1 MLIYLEHCTF
11 LFSIIVHKDKADKLR
26 NRFRS
31 FYTLIVSVIG
41 RKVVTLPKKKLSL
54 KNMNRKMI
62 KTIVLAALMAV
73 PFFAKAQNFVG
84 ITAEQNAQNTPSGW
98 TAVNLPQLPAITSAN
113 TFNIKDYGASTSA
126 ADNTKA
132 IQKALDAVPSTGGMV
147 VIPAGTWMF
156 GSTDQMTSQT
166 EVLSIK
172 AKTILHLCAGATLKL
187 VEYGKAPNTKIVFI
201 GGKNKGKNVTDVVIE
216 GEGETSIID
225 GQGARWWLAREN
237 GETFNPGAMIR
248 FEQGKRFLLRNFK
261 IQNTPGVNITISNS
275 GKASHATI
283 HDVTISEPSS
293 EAGNGKASHNT
304 DGISIWGPY
313 VNIYNCN
320 ISNGDDNVV
329 CDNDAQ
335 YIHVWNCYFG
345 TGHGASIGSYTEN
358 IKHVW
363 FDNITMN
370 GTTAGIRMKTG
381 QDVDNTTNK
390 VTLRGGGEEDWK
402 FTNFTM
408 TNVKNPLSIDCFYDK
423 NYNSDPAVDKANARA
438 LDSTTPTYNGI
449 YLQNVKTTDVCD
461 GNAIFLIGRPE
472 SHIKNVTL
480 DNVQISAKK
489 GIDIRFVDNLV
500 FKNNSKITV
509 SSGSIWLKKF
519 DSTWDDQCGATSTG
533 STITDTKGPFTLN
546 SKTLTDKTAGSFNNG
561 FAISNEKGKSYDVG
575 SGTTYIK
582 YSANQYTI
590 IIPDGVKI
598 TKMDIEG
605 RNNYDTDDAYIGE
618 INGTSYDADTYIFP
632 KDKSVQKYTVEFNSP
647 VEHTL
652 TFTPKVKQCI
662 LQFTLY
668 TETSTGIKN
677 ITAITQPAN
686 NNVYDLSGRVVKS
699 NAKADDLKSLNKGIY
714 VFNNKKYVTK

>member
-1 MLIYLEHCTF
+1 MNKTF
-11 LFSIIVHKDKADKLR
+11 F
-26 NRFRS
+26 
-31 FYTLIVSVIG
+31 
-41 RKVVTLPKKKLSL
+41 
-54 KNMNRKMI
+54 KNM
-62 KTIVLAALMAV
+62 VLAALMTLPV
-73 PFFAKAQNFVG
+73 LAKAQTFAG
-84 ITAEQNAQNTPSGW
+84 ITVEQNAQNTPEGW
-98 TAVNLPQLPAITSAN
+98 TAVALPQLPAITSEN

-132 IQKALDAVPSTGGMV
+132 IQNALDAVPTTGGMV

-156 GSTDQMTSQT
+156 GSTDQMTSKT

-172 AKTILHLCAGATLKL
+172 SKTVLHLCAGATLKL
-187 VEYGKAPNTKIVFI
+187 VEYGKAPNNKTVFI
-201 GGKNKGKNVTDVVIE
+201 GCKNKGKNVTDVVIE

-225 GQGARWWLAREN
+225 GQGARWWLAKEQS
-237 GETFNPGAMIR
+237 ETFNPGAMIR

-283 HDVTISEPSS
+283 HDVTISEPAS
-293 EAGNGKASHNT
+293 EAGKGKASHNT
-304 DGISIWGPY
+304 DGVSIWGPY

-335 YIHVWNCYFG
+335 YIHVWNCNFG
-345 TGHGASIGSYTEN
+345 TGHGASIGSYTKN

-381 QDVDNTTNK
+381 INSDG
-390 VTLRGGGEEDWK
+390 TLRGGGEEDWK

-408 TNVKNPLSIDCFYDK
+408 TKVKNPLSIDCFYDK
-423 NYNSDPAVDKANARA
+423 NYNSDPAVDKANART

-461 GNAIFLIGRPE
+461 GNAIFFVGRPE

-500 FKNNSKITV
+500 FKNGSKITV
-509 SSGSIWLKKF
+509 SSGAMWLKKF
-519 DSTWDDQCGATSTG
+519 DSTYEDQCNATSTG
-533 STITDTKGPFTLN
+533 TIETDPNGVYTLN
-546 SKTLTDKTAGSFNNG
+546 NKTLTDKVAGTFNNG
-561 FAISNEKGKSYDVG
+561 FSISNEKGKTYDVG
-575 SGTTYIK
+575 SGTNYIK
-582 YSANQYTI
+582 FSANQYTI
-590 IIPDGVKI
+590 IIPDGIKI
-598 TKMDIEG
+598 AKMDIEG
-605 RNNYDTDDAYIGE
+605 KNNYTEADAYIGE
-618 INGTSYDADTYIFP
+618 INGKSYDATTYIFP
-632 KDKSVQKYTVEFNSP
+632 KDKSVKKYTVEFDSP

-662 LQFTLY
+662 LAFTLY
-668 TETSTGIKN
+668 TEATNSIAGIILDNKN
-677 ITAITQPAN
+677 KAD
-686 NNVYDLSGRVVKS
+686 NNVYDLSGRLVIK
-699 NAKADDLKSLNKGIY
+699 NASTSDLQTLNKGIY
-714 VFNNKKYVTK
+714 IHNNRKYIAK

>member
-1 MLIYLEHCTF
+1 
-11 LFSIIVHKDKADKLR
+11 
-26 NRFRS
+26 
-31 FYTLIVSVIG
+31 
-41 RKVVTLPKKKLSL
+41 
-54 KNMNRKMI
+54 MI

-73 PFFAKAQNFVG
+73 PFFAKAQTFAG
-84 ITAEQNAQNTPSGW
+84 ITAEQNAQNTPAGW

-156 GSTDQMTSQT
+156 GSTDQMTSKT

-187 VEYGKAPNTKIVFI
+187 VEYGKAPNKKIVFI

-216 GEGETSIID
+216 GEGETSVID

-293 EAGNGKASHNT
+293 EAGKGKASHNT

-335 YIHVWNCYFG
+335 YIHVWNCKFG
-345 TGHGASIGSYTEN
+345 TGHGASIGSYTNN

-363 FDNITMN
+363 FDNINMN

-381 QDVDNTTNK
+381 INSDG
-390 VTLRGGGEEDWK
+390 TLRGGGEEDWK

-408 TNVKNPLSIDCFYDK
+408 TNVKNPFSIDCFYDK

-438 LDSTTPTYNGI
+438 LDSTTPTYTDI
-449 YLQNVKTTDVCD
+449 LLQNVKTTDVCD
-461 GNAIFLIGRPE
+461 GNAIFLVGRPE

-509 SSGSIWLKKF
+509 SNGSIWLKKF

-546 SKTLTDKTAGSFNNG
+546 SKTLTDKKAGSFSNG

-605 RNNYDTDDAYIGE
+605 RNNYSDADAYIGE
-618 INGTSYDADTYIFP
+618 INGTSYDATAYAFP
-632 KDKSVQKYTVEFNSP
+632 KDKSVKNYTVEFNSP

-668 TETSTGIKN
+668 TDTSTGIKN
-677 ITAITQPAN
+677 ITTIAQSTN

-699 NAKADDLKSLNKGIY
+699 NAKAEDLKSLNKGIY

>member
-1 MLIYLEHCTF
+1 MKK
-11 LFSIIVHKDKADKLR
+11 SII
-26 NRFRS
+26 
-31 FYTLIVSVIG
+31 
-41 RKVVTLPKKKLSL
+41 
-54 KNMNRKMI
+54 
-62 KTIVLAALMAV
+62 KTVVLAALMAL
-73 PFFAKAQNFVG
+73 PMFTKAQTFAG
-84 ITAEQNAQNTPSGW
+84 ITAEQSAQNTPEGW
-98 TAVNLPQLPAITSAN
+98 TAVELPQLPAITSAN

-126 ADNTKA
+126 TDNTKA

-147 VIPAGTWMF
+147 VIPAGIWMF
-156 GSTDQMTSQT
+156 GSTDQMTSKT

-172 AKTILHLCAGATLKL
+172 AKTILHLSAGATLKL

-201 GGKNKGKNVTDVVIE
+201 GGKNKGKNVTDIVIE
-216 GEGETSIID
+216 GEGETSVID

-237 GETFNPGAMIR
+237 GETFYPGAMIR

-283 HDVTISEPSS
+283 HDLIISEPSS
-293 EAGNGKASHNT
+293 EAGKGKASHNT

-320 ISNGDDNVV
+320 ISNGDDNIV

-335 YIHVWNCYFG
+335 YIHVWKCKFG
-345 TGHGASIGSYTEN
+345 TGHGASIGSYTNN

-363 FDNITMN
+363 FDNINMN

-381 QDVDNTTNK
+381 INSDG
-390 VTLRGGGEEDWK
+390 TLRGGGEEDWK
-402 FTNFTM
+402 FSNFTM
-408 TNVKNPLSIDCFYDK
+408 TNVKNPFSIDCYYDK
-423 NYNSDPAVDKANARA
+423 NYNSDPAVDKANART
-438 LDSTTPTYNGI
+438 LDSTTPTYTDI
-449 YLQNVKTTDVCD
+449 LLQNVKTTDVCE

-533 STITDTKGPFTLN
+533 SGVVDTKGPFTLN
-546 SKTLTDKTAGSFNNG
+546 SKTLTDKTAGSFSNG
-561 FAISNEKGKSYDVG
+561 FAISNEKGKTYDTG
-575 SGTTYIK
+575 SGTNYIK

-590 IIPDGVKI
+590 IIPDGIKI
-598 TKMDIEG
+598 VKMDIEG
-605 RNNYDTDDAYIGE
+605 KDNYSDADAYLGE
-618 INGTSYDADTYIFP
+618 INGTSYDASTYVFP
-632 KDKSVQKYTVEFNSP
+632 KDKSLKKYTVEFDSP

-668 TETSTGIKN
+668 TETSTGIQP
-677 ITAITQPAN
+677 IAAIAKVN
-686 NNVYDLSGRVVKS
+686 NNNIYDLSGRMVKL
-699 NAKADDLKSLNKGIY
+699 NAKAEDLQGLKKGIY
-714 VFNNKKYVTK
+714 IYNNKKYVAK

>member
-1 MLIYLEHCTF
+1 
-11 LFSIIVHKDKADKLR
+11 
-26 NRFRS
+26 
-31 FYTLIVSVIG
+31 
-41 RKVVTLPKKKLSL
+41 
-54 KNMNRKMI
+54 MNRKMI

-73 PFFAKAQNFVG
+73 PFFAKAQTFAG
-84 ITAEQNAQNTPSGW
+84 ITAEQNAQNTPEGW
-98 TAVNLPQLPAITSAN
+98 AAVNLPQLPAITSAN

-156 GSTDQMTSQT
+156 GSTDQMTSKT

-187 VEYGKAPNTKIVFI
+187 VEYGKAPNTKTVFI
-201 GGKNKGKNVTDVVIE
+201 GGKNKGKNVTDIVIE
-216 GEGETSIID
+216 GEGETSVID

-293 EAGNGKASHNT
+293 EAGKGKASHNT

-335 YIHVWNCYFG
+335 YIHVWNCDFG
-345 TGHGASIGSYTEN
+345 TGHGASIGSFTEN

-363 FDNITMN
+363 FDNINMN

-381 QDVDNTTNK
+381 INSDG
-390 VTLRGGGEEDWK
+390 TLRGGGEEDWK

-408 TNVKNPLSIDCFYDK
+408 TNVKNPFSIDCFYDK

-438 LDSTTPTYNGI
+438 LDSTTPTYTDI
-449 YLQNVKTTDVCD
+449 LLQNVKTTDVCD
-461 GNAIFLIGRPE
+461 GNAIFLVGRPE

-509 SSGSIWLKKF
+509 SNGSIWLKKF

-546 SKTLTDKTAGSFNNG
+546 SKTLTDKKAGSFSNG

-605 RNNYDTDDAYIGE
+605 RNNYSDADAYIGE

-632 KDKSVQKYTVEFNSP
+632 KDKSVKNYTVEFNSP
-647 VEHTL
+647 VKHTL

-668 TETSTGIKN
+668 TDTSTGIKN
-677 ITAITQPAN
+677 ITTIAQPAN

-699 NAKADDLKSLNKGIY
+699 NAKAEDLKSLNKGIY

>member
-1 MLIYLEHCTF
+1 MNKTF
-11 LFSIIVHKDKADKLR
+11 F
-26 NRFRS
+26 
-31 FYTLIVSVIG
+31 
-41 RKVVTLPKKKLSL
+41 
-54 KNMNRKMI
+54 KNM
-62 KTIVLAALMAV
+62 VLAALMTLPV
-73 PFFAKAQNFVG
+73 LAKAQTFAG
-84 ITAEQNAQNTPSGW
+84 ITAEKNAQNTPEGW
-98 TAVNLPQLPAITSAN
+98 TAVELPQLPAITSAN
-113 TFNIKDYGASTSA
+113 TFNITNYGASTSA

-132 IQKALDAVPSTGGMV
+132 IQKALDAVPTTGGMV
-147 VIPAGTWMF
+147 IIPAGTWMF
-156 GSTDQMTSQT
+156 GSTDQMTSKT

-172 AKTILHLCAGATLKL
+172 SKTVLHLCAGATLKL
-187 VEYGKAPNTKIVFI
+187 VEYGKAPNNKTVFI
-201 GGKNKGKNVTDVVIE
+201 GCKNKGKNVTDVVIE

-225 GQGARWWLAREN
+225 GQGARWWLAKEQS
-237 GETFNPGAMIR
+237 ETFNPGAMIR

-283 HDVTISEPSS
+283 HDVTISEPAS
-293 EAGNGKASHNT
+293 EAGKGKASHNT
-304 DGISIWGPY
+304 DGVSIWGPY

-329 CDNDAQ
+329 CDDDAQ
-335 YIHVWNCYFG
+335 YIHVWNCDFG
-345 TGHGASIGSYTEN
+345 TGHGASIGSYTKN

-381 QDVDNTTNK
+381 INSDG
-390 VTLRGGGEEDWK
+390 TLRGGGEEDWK

-408 TNVKNPLSIDCFYDK
+408 TKVKNPLSIDCFYDK

-461 GNAIFLIGRPE
+461 GNAIFFVGRPE

-500 FKNNSKITV
+500 FKNGSKITV
-509 SSGSIWLKKF
+509 SSGAMWLKKF
-519 DSTWDDQCGATSTG
+519 DSTYEDQCNATSTG
-533 STITDTKGPFTLN
+533 TIETDPNGVYTLN
-546 SKTLTDKTAGSFNNG
+546 SKTLTNGTSSTATFSNG
-561 FAISNEKGKSYDVG
+561 FSVSNEKGKTYGVG
-575 SGTTYIK
+575 SGTNYIK

-590 IIPDGVKI
+590 IIPNGIKI

-605 RNNYDTDDAYIGE
+605 KDNYADADAYIGE
-618 INGTSYDADTYIFP
+618 INGKSYDATYIFP
-632 KDKSVQKYTVEFNSP
+632 KDKSVKKYTIEFDSP

-662 LQFTLY
+662 LAFTLY
-668 TETSTGIKN
+668 TDATNSIAGITVDNKLMADTN
-677 ITAITQPAN
+677 I
-686 NNVYDLSGRVVKS
+686 YDLSGRVVAQKGS
-699 NAKADDLKSLNKGIY
+699 EGLKKGIY
-714 VFNNKKYVTK
+714 IFNNKKFVVK

>member
-1 MLIYLEHCTF
+1 MNKTF
-11 LFSIIVHKDKADKLR
+11 F
-26 NRFRS
+26 
-31 FYTLIVSVIG
+31 
-41 RKVVTLPKKKLSL
+41 
-54 KNMNRKMI
+54 KNM
-62 KTIVLAALMAV
+62 VLAALMTLPV
-73 PFFAKAQNFVG
+73 LAKAQTTFAG
-84 ITAEQNAQNTPSGW
+84 INAEQNAQNTPEGW
-98 TAVNLPQLPAITSAN
+98 TAVELPQLPAITSAN
-113 TFNIKDYGASTSA
+113 TFNITNYGASTSA

-132 IQKALDAVPSTGGMV
+132 IQKALDAVPTTGGMV

-156 GSTDQMTSQT
+156 GSTDQMTSKT

-172 AKTILHLCAGATLKL
+172 SKTVLHLCAGATLKL
-187 VEYGKAPNTKIVFI
+187 VEYGKAPNNKTVFI

-225 GQGARWWLAREN
+225 GQGARWWLAKEQS
-237 GETFNPGAMIR
+237 ETFNPGAMIR

-283 HDVTISEPSS
+283 HDVTISEPAS
-293 EAGNGKASHNT
+293 EAGKGKASHNT
-304 DGISIWGPY
+304 DGVSIWGPY

-335 YIHVWNCYFG
+335 YIHVWNCDFG
-345 TGHGASIGSYTEN
+345 TGHGASIGSYTKN

-381 QDVDNTTNK
+381 INSDG
-390 VTLRGGGEEDWK
+390 TLRGGGEEDWK

-408 TNVKNPLSIDCFYDK
+408 TKVKNPLSIDCFYDK

-461 GNAIFLIGRPE
+461 GNAIFFVGRPE

-500 FKNNSKITV
+500 FKNGSKITV
-509 SSGSIWLKKF
+509 SSGAMWLQKY
-519 DSTWDDQCGATSTG
+519 DSSWTDECDATSTG
-533 STITDTKGPFTLN
+533 STVTDTKGPFTLN
-546 SKTLTDKTAGSFNNG
+546 SKTLTDGTSSTATFSNG
-561 FAISNEKGKSYDVG
+561 FSISNEKGKTYGVG
-575 SGTTYIK
+575 SGTNYIK

-590 IIPDGVKI
+590 IIPDGIKI
-598 TKMDIEG
+598 AKMDIEG
-605 RNNYDTDDAYIGE
+605 KDNYADADAYIGE
-618 INGTSYDADTYIFP
+618 INGKSYDATTYIFP
-632 KDKSVQKYTVEFNSP
+632 KDKSVKKYTVEFDSP

-662 LQFTLY
+662 LAFTLY
-668 TETSTGIKN
+668 TDATSSIASITVDNKLMADTN
-677 ITAITQPAN
+677 I
-686 NNVYDLSGRVVKS
+686 YDLSGRVVAQKGYEG
-699 NAKADDLKSLNKGIY
+699 LKKGIY
-714 VFNNKKYVTK
+714 IFNNKKFVVK

>member
-1 MLIYLEHCTF
+1 
-11 LFSIIVHKDKADKLR
+11 
-26 NRFRS
+26 
-31 FYTLIVSVIG
+31 
-41 RKVVTLPKKKLSL
+41 
-54 KNMNRKMI
+54 MNRKMI

-73 PFFAKAQNFVG
+73 PFFAKAQTFAG
-84 ITAEQNAQNTPSGW
+84 ITAEQNEQNTPEGW

-147 VIPAGTWMF
+147 VIPEGTWMF
-156 GSTDQMTSQT
+156 GSTDQMTSKT

-187 VEYGKAPNTKIVFI
+187 VEYGKAPNTKTVFI

-293 EAGNGKASHNT
+293 EAGKGKASHNT

-320 ISNGDDNVV
+320 ISNGDDNIV

-335 YIHVWNCYFG
+335 YIHVWNCKFG
-345 TGHGASIGSYTEN
+345 TGHGASIGSYTKN
-358 IKHVW
+358 IKYVW

-381 QDVDNTTNK
+381 INSDG
-390 VTLRGGGEEDWK
+390 TLRGGGEEDWK

-408 TNVKNPLSIDCFYDK
+408 TNVKNPFSIDCFYDK

-438 LDSTTPTYNGI
+438 LDSTTPTYTDI
-449 YLQNVKTTDVCD
+449 LLQNVKTTDVCA
-461 GNAIFLIGRPE
+461 GNAIFLVGRPE

-546 SKTLTDKTAGSFNNG
+546 SKTLTDKKAGSFSNG

-605 RNNYDTDDAYIGE
+605 RNNYSDADAYIGE
-618 INGTSYDADTYIFP
+618 INGTSYDATAYAFP
-632 KDKSVQKYTVEFNSP
+632 KDKSVKNYTVEFNSP

-668 TETSTGIKN
+668 TDTSTGIKN
-677 ITAITQPAN
+677 ITTIAQPAN

-699 NAKADDLKSLNKGIY
+699 NAKAEDLKSLNKGIY

>member
-1 MLIYLEHCTF
+1 
-11 LFSIIVHKDKADKLR
+11 
-26 NRFRS
+26 
-31 FYTLIVSVIG
+31 
-41 RKVVTLPKKKLSL
+41 
-54 KNMNRKMI
+54 MI

-73 PFFAKAQNFVG
+73 PFFAKAQTFAG
-84 ITAEQNAQNTPSGW
+84 ITTEQNAQNTPEGW
-98 TAVNLPQLPAITSAN
+98 TAVELPQLPAITSTN

-156 GSTDQMTSQT
+156 GSTDQMTSKT

-172 AKTILHLCAGATLKL
+172 AKTILHLSAGATLKL
-187 VEYGKAPNTKIVFI
+187 VEYGKAPNNKIVFI
-201 GGKNKGKNVTDVVIE
+201 GGKNKGKNVTDIVIE
-216 GEGETSIID
+216 GEGETSVID

-293 EAGNGKASHNT
+293 EAGKGKASHNT

-320 ISNGDDNVV
+320 ISNGDDNIV

-335 YIHVWNCYFG
+335 YIHVWNCKFG
-345 TGHGASIGSYTEN
+345 TGHGASIGSYTNN

-363 FDNITMN
+363 FDNINMN

-381 QDVDNTTNK
+381 INSDG
-390 VTLRGGGEEDWK
+390 TLRGGGEEDWK
-402 FTNFTM
+402 FSNFTM
-408 TNVKNPLSIDCFYDK
+408 TNVKNPFSIDCFYDK
-423 NYNSDPAVDKANARA
+423 NYNSDPAVDKANARE

-449 YLQNVKTTDVCD
+449 LLQNVKTTDVCD

-533 STITDTKGPFTLN
+533 SGVVDTKGPFTLN

-582 YSANQYTI
+582 FSANQYTI

-598 TKMDIEG
+598 KKMDIEG
-605 RNNYDTDDAYIGE
+605 RNNYDTADAYIGE
-618 INGTSYDADTYIFP
+618 INGTSYDASTYAFP
-632 KDKSVQKYTVEFNSP
+632 KDKSVKKYTVEFDSP

-668 TETSTGIKN
+668 TETATGIQN
-677 ITAITQPAN
+677 ITAIAQPAN
-686 NNVYDLSGRVVKS
+686 NNVYDLSGRMVKS

>member
-1 MLIYLEHCTF
+1 MNKTF
-11 LFSIIVHKDKADKLR
+11 F
-26 NRFRS
+26 
-31 FYTLIVSVIG
+31 
-41 RKVVTLPKKKLSL
+41 
-54 KNMNRKMI
+54 KNM
-62 KTIVLAALMAV
+62 VLAALMTLPV
-73 PFFAKAQNFVG
+73 LAKAQTFAG
-84 ITAEQNAQNTPSGW
+84 ITAEKNAQNTPEGW
-98 TAVNLPQLPAITSAN
+98 TAVELPQLPAITSAN
-113 TFNIKDYGASTSA
+113 TFNITNYGASTSA

-132 IQKALDAVPSTGGMV
+132 IQKALDAVPTTGGMV
-147 VIPAGTWMF
+147 IIPAGTWMF
-156 GSTDQMTSQT
+156 GSTDQMTSKT

-172 AKTILHLCAGATLKL
+172 SKTVLHLCAGATLKL
-187 VEYGKAPNTKIVFI
+187 VEYGKAPNNKTVFI
-201 GGKNKGKNVTDVVIE
+201 GCKNKGKNVTDVVIE

-225 GQGARWWLAREN
+225 GQGARWWLAKEQS
-237 GETFNPGAMIR
+237 ETFNPGAMIR

-283 HDVTISEPSS
+283 HDVTISEPAS
-293 EAGNGKASHNT
+293 EAGKGKASHNT
-304 DGISIWGPY
+304 DGVSIWGPY

-329 CDNDAQ
+329 CDDDAQ
-335 YIHVWNCYFG
+335 YIHVWNCDFG
-345 TGHGASIGSYTEN
+345 TGHGASIGSYTKN

-381 QDVDNTTNK
+381 INSDG
-390 VTLRGGGEEDWK
+390 TLRGGGEEDWK

-408 TNVKNPLSIDCFYDK
+408 TKVKNPLSIDCFYDK

-461 GNAIFLIGRPE
+461 GNAIFFVGRPE

-500 FKNNSKITV
+500 FKNGSKITV
-509 SSGSIWLKKF
+509 SSGAMWLKKF
-519 DSTWDDQCGATSTG
+519 DSTYEDLCNATSTG
-533 STITDTKGPFTLN
+533 TIETDPNGVYTLN
-546 SKTLTDKTAGSFNNG
+546 SKTLTNGTSSTATFSNG
-561 FAISNEKGKSYDVG
+561 FSISNEKGKTYGVG
-575 SGTTYIK
+575 SGTNYIK

-605 RNNYDTDDAYIGE
+605 RNNYSDADAYIGE
-618 INGTSYDADTYIFP
+618 INGVNYDAT
-632 KDKSVQKYTVEFNSP
+632 T
-647 VEHTL
+647 
-652 TFTPKVKQCI
+652 
-662 LQFTLY
+662 
-668 TETSTGIKN
+668 
-677 ITAITQPAN
+677 
-686 NNVYDLSGRVVKS
+686 
-699 NAKADDLKSLNKGIY
+699 Y
-714 VFNNKKYVTK
+714 VFQRIKA

>member
-1 MLIYLEHCTF
+1 MNKTF
-11 LFSIIVHKDKADKLR
+11 F
-26 NRFRS
+26 
-31 FYTLIVSVIG
+31 
-41 RKVVTLPKKKLSL
+41 
-54 KNMNRKMI
+54 KNM
-62 KTIVLAALMAV
+62 VLAALMTLPV
-73 PFFAKAQNFVG
+73 LAKAQTFAG
-84 ITAEQNAQNTPSGW
+84 ITAEQNAQNTPEGW
-98 TAVNLPQLPAITSAN
+98 TAVELPQLPTITSAN
-113 TFNIKDYGASTSA
+113 TFNIKDYGASISA

-132 IQKALDAVPSTGGMV
+132 IQKALDAVPTTGGMV

-156 GSTDQMTSQT
+156 GSTDQMTSKT

-172 AKTILHLCAGATLKL
+172 SKTVLHLCAGATLKL
-187 VEYGKAPNTKIVFI
+187 VEYGKAPNNKTVFI
-201 GGKNKGKNVTDVVIE
+201 GGLNKGKNITDIVIE

-225 GQGARWWLAREN
+225 GQGARWWLAKEQ

-283 HDVTISEPSS
+283 HDVTISEPAS
-293 EAGNGKASHNT
+293 EAGKGKASHNT

-345 TGHGASIGSYTEN
+345 TGHGASIGSFTEN
-358 IKHVW
+358 VKHVW
-363 FDNITMN
+363 FDNISMN

-381 QDVDNTTNK
+381 QVIDKTTNK

-408 TNVKNPLSIDCFYDK
+408 TKVKNPLSIDCFYDK

-438 LDSTTPTYNGI
+438 VESTTPTYNGI

-461 GNAIFLIGRPE
+461 GNAIFFVGRPE

-500 FKNNSKITV
+500 FKNGSKITV
-509 SSGSIWLKKF
+509 SSGAMWLKKY
-519 DSTWDDQCGATSTG
+519 DSTYEDQCNATSTG
-533 STITDTKGPFTLN
+533 TIETDPNGVYTLN
-546 SKTLTDKTAGSFNNG
+546 NKTLTDKVAGTFNNG
-561 FAISNEKGKSYDVG
+561 FSISNEKGKTYDVG
-575 SGTTYIK
+575 SGTNYIK
-582 YSANQYTI
+582 FSANQYTI
-590 IIPDGVKI
+590 IIPDGIKI
-598 TKMDIEG
+598 AKMDIEG
-605 RNNYDTDDAYIGE
+605 KDNYADADAYIGE
-618 INGTSYDADTYIFP
+618 INGKSYDATTYIFP
-632 KDKSVQKYTVEFNSP
+632 KDKSVKKYSVEFDSP

-662 LQFTLY
+662 LAFTLY
-668 TETSTGIKN
+668 TDATSSIAGITLDNKFMADTN
-677 ITAITQPAN
+677 I
-686 NNVYDLSGRVVKS
+686 YDLSGRVVAQKGS
-699 NAKADDLKSLNKGIY
+699 EGLKKGIY
-714 VFNNKKYVTK
+714 IFNNKKFVVK

>member
-1 MLIYLEHCTF
+1 MNKTF
-11 LFSIIVHKDKADKLR
+11 F
-26 NRFRS
+26 
-31 FYTLIVSVIG
+31 
-41 RKVVTLPKKKLSL
+41 
-54 KNMNRKMI
+54 KNM
-62 KTIVLAALMAV
+62 VLAALMTLPV
-73 PFFAKAQNFVG
+73 LAKAQTFAG
-84 ITAEQNAQNTPSGW
+84 ITAEQNAQNTPEGW
-98 TAVNLPQLPAITSAN
+98 TAVALPQLPAITSAN

-126 ADNTKA
+126 TDNTKA
-132 IQKALDAVPSTGGMV
+132 IQKALDAVPTTGGMV

-156 GSTDQMTSQT
+156 GSTDQMTSKT

-172 AKTILHLCAGATLKL
+172 SKTVLHLCAGATLKL
-187 VEYGKAPNTKIVFI
+187 VEYGKAPNNKTVFI
-201 GGKNKGKNVTDVVIE
+201 GCKNKGKNVTDVVIE

-225 GQGARWWLAREN
+225 GQGARWWLAKEQS
-237 GETFNPGAMIR
+237 ETFNPGAMIR

-283 HDVTISEPSS
+283 HDVTISEPAS
-293 EAGNGKASHNT
+293 EAGKGKASHNT
-304 DGISIWGPY
+304 DGVSIWGPY

-329 CDNDAQ
+329 CDDDAQ
-335 YIHVWNCYFG
+335 YIHVWNCDFG
-345 TGHGASIGSYTEN
+345 TGHGASIGSYTKN

-363 FDNITMN
+363 FDKITMN

-381 QDVDNTTNK
+381 INSDG
-390 VTLRGGGEEDWK
+390 TLRGGGEEDWK

-408 TNVKNPLSIDCFYDK
+408 TKVKNPLSIDCFYDK

-449 YLQNVKTTDVCD
+449 YLQNVKTTDICD
-461 GNAIFLIGRPE
+461 GNAIFFVGRPE

-500 FKNNSKITV
+500 FKNGSKITV
-509 SSGSIWLKKF
+509 SSGAMWLKKF
-519 DSTWDDQCGATSTG
+519 DSTYEDQCNATSTG
-533 STITDTKGPFTLN
+533 TIETDPNGVYTLN
-546 SKTLTDKTAGSFNNG
+546 SKTLTNGTSSTATFSNG
-561 FAISNEKGKSYDVG
+561 FSISNEKGKTYGVG
-575 SGTTYIK
+575 SGTNYIK

-590 IIPDGVKI
+590 IIPNGIKI

-605 RNNYDTDDAYIGE
+605 KDNYADADAYIGE
-618 INGTSYDADTYIFP
+618 INGKSYDATYIFP
-632 KDKSVQKYTVEFNSP
+632 KDKSVKKYTVEFDSP

-662 LQFTLY
+662 LAFTLY
-668 TETSTGIKN
+668 TDATSSIAGITVDNKLMADTN
-677 ITAITQPAN
+677 I
-686 NNVYDLSGRVVKS
+686 YDLSGRVVAQKGS
-699 NAKADDLKSLNKGIY
+699 EGLKKGIY
-714 VFNNKKYVTK
+714 IFNNKKFVVK

>member
-1 MLIYLEHCTF
+1 MNKTF
-11 LFSIIVHKDKADKLR
+11 F
-26 NRFRS
+26 
-31 FYTLIVSVIG
+31 
-41 RKVVTLPKKKLSL
+41 
-54 KNMNRKMI
+54 KNM
-62 KTIVLAALMAV
+62 VLAALMTLPV
-73 PFFAKAQNFVG
+73 LAKAQTFAG
-84 ITAEQNAQNTPSGW
+84 ITAEQNAQNTPEGW
-98 TAVNLPQLPAITSAN
+98 TAVELPQLPAITSAN

-132 IQKALDAVPSTGGMV
+132 IQKALDAVPTTGGMV

-156 GSTDQMTSQT
+156 GSTDQMTSKT

-172 AKTILHLCAGATLKL
+172 SKTVLHLCAGATLKL
-187 VEYGKAPNTKIVFI
+187 VEYGKAPNNKTVFI

-248 FEQGKRFLLRNFK
+248 FEQGKHFLLRNFK
-261 IQNTPGVNITISNS
+261 VQNTPGVNITISNS

-283 HDVTISEPSS
+283 HDLTISEPSS
-293 EAGNGKASHNT
+293 EAGKGKASHNT

-320 ISNGDDNVV
+320 ISNGDDNIV

-335 YIHVWNCYFG
+335 YIHVWNCDFG
-345 TGHGASIGSYTEN
+345 TGHGASIGSFTEN

-363 FDNITMN
+363 FDNINMN

-381 QDVDNTTNK
+381 INSDG
-390 VTLRGGGEEDWK
+390 TLRGGGEEDWK

-408 TNVKNPLSIDCFYDK
+408 TKVKNPLSIDCFYDK

-438 LDSTTPTYNGI
+438 LDSTTPTYTDI
-449 YLQNVKTTDVCD
+449 LLQNVKTTDVCD
-461 GNAIFLIGRPE
+461 GNAIFFIGRPE

-509 SSGSIWLKKF
+509 SSGAMWLKKF
-519 DSTWDDQCGATSTG
+519 DSTYEDQCNATSTG
-533 STITDTKGPFTLN
+533 STVIDPKGVYTLN
-546 SKTLTDKTAGSFNNG
+546 SKTLTDGTSSTATFSNG
-561 FAISNEKGKSYDVG
+561 FSISNEKGKKYDVG
-575 SGTTYIK
+575 SGTNYIK

-590 IIPDGVKI
+590 NIPDGIKI
-598 TKMDIEG
+598 VKMDIEG
-605 RNNYDTDDAYIGE
+605 KDNYADADAYIGE
-618 INGTSYDADTYIFP
+618 INGVNYDATTYIFP
-632 KDKSVQKYTVEFNSP
+632 KDKSVKKYTVEFDSS

-662 LQFTLY
+662 LAFTLY
-668 TETSTGIKN
+668 TDATSSIAGITVDNKLMADTN
-677 ITAITQPAN
+677 I
-686 NNVYDLSGRVVKS
+686 YDLSGRVVAQKGS
-699 NAKADDLKSLNKGIY
+699 EGLKKGIY
-714 VFNNKKYVTK
+714 IFNNKKFVVK

>member
-1 MLIYLEHCTF
+1 MKK
-11 LFSIIVHKDKADKLR
+11 SII
-26 NRFRS
+26 
-31 FYTLIVSVIG
+31 
-41 RKVVTLPKKKLSL
+41 
-54 KNMNRKMI
+54 
-62 KTIVLAALMAV
+62 KTVVLAALMAL
-73 PFFAKAQNFVG
+73 PMFAKAQTFAG
-84 ITAEQNAQNTPSGW
+84 ITAEQNAQNTPEGW
-98 TAVNLPQLPAITSAN
+98 TAVELPQLPAITSAN

-126 ADNTKA
+126 TDNTKA
-132 IQKALDAVPSTGGMV
+132 IQKALDAVPPTGGMV

-156 GSTDQMTSQT
+156 GSTDQMTSKT

-172 AKTILHLCAGATLKL
+172 SKTILHLSAGATLKL
-187 VEYGKAPNTKIVFI
+187 VEYGKAPNNKNKNKIVFI
-201 GGKNKGKNVTDVVIE
+201 GGKNKGKNVTDIVIE
-216 GEGETSIID
+216 GEGETSVID

-248 FEQGKRFLLRNFK
+248 FEQGKCFLLRNLK

-283 HDVTISEPSS
+283 HDLIISEPSS
-293 EAGNGKASHNT
+293 EAGKGKASHNT

-320 ISNGDDNVV
+320 ISNGDDNIV

-345 TGHGASIGSYTEN
+345 TGHGASIGSFTEN

-363 FDNITMN
+363 FDQITMN

-381 QDVDNTTNK
+381 QDVDKTTNK
-390 VTLRGGGEEDWK
+390 VTLHGGGEEDWK

-408 TNVKNPLSIDCFYDK
+408 TNVKNPFSIDCYYDK

-438 LDSTTPTYNGI
+438 LDSTTPTYTDI
-449 YLQNVKTTDVCD
+449 LLQNVKTTDVCD
-461 GNAIFLIGRPE
+461 GNAIFLVGRPE

-519 DSTWDDQCGATSTG
+519 DSTWTDECDATSTG
-533 STITDTKGPFTLN
+533 STVTDTKGPFTLN
-546 SKTLTDKTAGSFNNG
+546 SKTLTDKTAGSFSNG
-561 FAISNEKGKSYDVG
+561 FAISNEKGKTYDTG
-575 SGTTYIK
+575 SGTNYIK

-590 IIPDGVKI
+590 IIPDGIKI
-598 TKMDIEG
+598 VKMDIEG
-605 RNNYDTDDAYIGE
+605 KDNYSDADAYLGE
-618 INGTSYDADTYIFP
+618 INGTSYDASTYVFP
-632 KDKSVQKYTVEFNSP
+632 KDKSLKKYTVEFDSP

-668 TETSTGIKN
+668 TETSTGIQP
-677 ITAITQPAN
+677 IAAIAKVDN
-686 NNVYDLSGRVVKS
+686 NNIYDLSGRMVKL
-699 NAKADDLKSLNKGIY
+699 NAKAEDLQGLKKGIY
-714 VFNNKKYVTK
+714 IYNNKKYVAK

>member
-1 MLIYLEHCTF
+1 MNKTF
-11 LFSIIVHKDKADKLR
+11 F
-26 NRFRS
+26 
-31 FYTLIVSVIG
+31 
-41 RKVVTLPKKKLSL
+41 
-54 KNMNRKMI
+54 KNM
-62 KTIVLAALMAV
+62 VLAALMTLPV
-73 PFFAKAQNFVG
+73 LAKAQTFAG
-84 ITAEQNAQNTPSGW
+84 ITAEQNAQNTPEGW
-98 TAVNLPQLPAITSAN
+98 TAVELPQLPAITSAN
-113 TFNIKDYGASTSA
+113 TFNIKTYGASTSA

-156 GSTDQMTSQT
+156 GSTDQMTSKT

-172 AKTILHLCAGATLKL
+172 SKTILHLCAGATLKL
-187 VEYGKAPNTKIVFI
+187 VEYGKAPNNKTAFI
-201 GGKNKGKNVTDVVIE
+201 GEKNKGKNVTDVVIE

-225 GQGARWWLAREN
+225 GQGARWWLAKEQS
-237 GETFNPGAMIR
+237 ETFNPGAMIR
-248 FEQGKRFLLRNFK
+248 FEQGQRFLLRNFK

-275 GKASHATI
+275 GKARHATI
-283 HDVTISEPSS
+283 HDVTISEPAS
-293 EAGNGKASHNT
+293 EAGKGKASHNT
-304 DGISIWGPY
+304 DGVSIWGPY

-335 YIHVWNCYFG
+335 YIHVWNCNFG
-345 TGHGASIGSYTEN
+345 TGHGASIGSNTKN

-381 QDVDNTTNK
+381 QDVDKTTNK

-408 TNVKNPLSIDCFYDK
+408 SKVKNPLSIDCFYDK

-461 GNAIFLIGRPE
+461 GNAIFFVGRPE

-500 FKNNSKITV
+500 FKNGSKITV
-509 SSGSIWLKKF
+509 SSGAMWLQKYNSSWT
-519 DSTWDDQCGATSTG
+519 DECNATSTG
-533 STITDTKGPFTLN
+533 STVTDTKGPFTLN
-546 SKTLTDKTAGSFNNG
+546 SKTLTDKTAGSFSNG
-561 FAISNEKGKSYDVG
+561 FAISNEKGKTYDIG
-575 SGTTYIK
+575 SGTNYIK

-590 IIPDGVKI
+590 IIPNGIKI
-598 TKMDIEG
+598 AKMDIEG
-605 RNNYDTDDAYIGE
+605 KNNYTEADAYIGE
-618 INGTSYDADTYIFP
+618 INGKSYDATTYIFP
-632 KDKSVQKYTVEFNSP
+632 KDKSVKKYTVEFNSP

-662 LQFTLY
+662 LAFTLY
-668 TETSTGIKN
+668 TDATSSIAGITVDNKLMADTN
-677 ITAITQPAN
+677 I
-686 NNVYDLSGRVVKS
+686 YDLSGRVVAQKGS
-699 NAKADDLKSLNKGIY
+699 EGLKKGIY
-714 VFNNKKYVTK
+714 IFNNKKFVVK

>member
-1 MLIYLEHCTF
+1 MNKTF
-11 LFSIIVHKDKADKLR
+11 F
-26 NRFRS
+26 
-31 FYTLIVSVIG
+31 
-41 RKVVTLPKKKLSL
+41 
-54 KNMNRKMI
+54 KNM
-62 KTIVLAALMAV
+62 VLAALMTLPV
-73 PFFAKAQNFVG
+73 LAKAQTFAG
-84 ITAEQNAQNTPSGW
+84 ITAEQNAQNTPEGW
-98 TAVNLPQLPAITSAN
+98 TAVELPQLPAITSEN
-113 TFNIKDYGASTSA
+113 TFNITNYGASTSA

-132 IQKALDAVPSTGGMV
+132 IQKALDAVPNTGGMV

-156 GSTDQMTSQT
+156 GSTDQMTSTT

-172 AKTILHLCAGATLKL
+172 SKTVLHLCAGATLKL
-187 VEYGKAPNTKIVFI
+187 VEYGKAPNNKTVFI
-201 GGKNKGKNVTDVVIE
+201 GCKNKGKNVTDVVIE

-225 GQGARWWLAREN
+225 GQGARWWLAKEQS
-237 GETFNPGAMIR
+237 ETFNPGAMIR

-283 HDVTISEPSS
+283 HGVTISEPAS
-293 EAGNGKASHNT
+293 EAGKGKASHNT
-304 DGISIWGPY
+304 DGVSIWGPY

-329 CDNDAQ
+329 CDDDAQ

-345 TGHGASIGSYTEN
+345 TGHGASIGSFTNN

-381 QDVDNTTNK
+381 INSDG
-390 VTLRGGGEEDWK
+390 TLRGGGEEDWK

-408 TNVKNPLSIDCFYDK
+408 TKVKNPLSIDCFYDK

-438 LDSTTPTYNGI
+438 VDGTTPTYNGI

-461 GNAIFLIGRPE
+461 GNAIFFVGRPE

-500 FKNNSKITV
+500 FKNGSKITV
-509 SSGSIWLKKF
+509 SSGAMWLKKF
-519 DSTWDDQCGATSTG
+519 DSTYEDQCNATSTG
-533 STITDTKGPFTLN
+533 TIETDPNGVYTLN
-546 SKTLTDKTAGSFNNG
+546 SKTLTNGTSSTATFSNGFSISNAKDKTYS
-561 FAISNEKGKSYDVG
+561 VG
-575 SGTTYIK
+575 SGTNYIK

-605 RNNYDTDDAYIGE
+605 RNNYSDADAYIGE
-618 INGTSYDADTYIFP
+618 INGKSYDATTYIFP
-632 KDKSVQKYTVEFNSP
+632 KDKSVKKYTVEFATP
-647 VEHTL
+647 VENTL

-662 LQFTLY
+662 LAFTLY
-668 TETSTGIKN
+668 TDATSSIAGITVNNKLMADTN
-677 ITAITQPAN
+677 I
-686 NNVYDLSGRVVKS
+686 YDLSGRVVAQKGS
-699 NAKADDLKSLNKGIY
+699 EGLKKGIY
-714 VFNNKKYVTK
+714 IFNNKKFVVK

>member
-1 MLIYLEHCTF
+1 
-11 LFSIIVHKDKADKLR
+11 
-26 NRFRS
+26 
-31 FYTLIVSVIG
+31 
-41 RKVVTLPKKKLSL
+41 
-54 KNMNRKMI
+54 MNRKMI

-73 PFFAKAQNFVG
+73 PFFAKAQTFAG
-84 ITAEQNAQNTPSGW
+84 ITAEQNAQNTPEGW
-98 TAVNLPQLPAITSAN
+98 AAVNLPQLPAITSAN

-147 VIPAGTWMF
+147 VIPEGTWMF
-156 GSTDQMTSQT
+156 GSTDQMTSKT

-187 VEYGKAPNTKIVFI
+187 VEYGKAPNTKTVFI

-216 GEGETSIID
+216 GEGETSVID

-275 GKASHATI
+275 GEASHATI

-293 EAGNGKASHNT
+293 EAGKGKASHNT

-335 YIHVWNCYFG
+335 YIHVWNCDFG
-345 TGHGASIGSYTEN
+345 TGHGASIGSFTEN

-363 FDNITMN
+363 FDNINMN

-381 QDVDNTTNK
+381 INSDG
-390 VTLRGGGEEDWK
+390 TLRGGGEEDWK

-408 TNVKNPLSIDCFYDK
+408 TNVKNPFSIDCFYDK
-423 NYNSDPAVDKANARA
+423 NYNSDPAVDKANART
-438 LDSTTPTYNGI
+438 LDSTTPTYTDI
-449 YLQNVKTTDVCD
+449 LLQNVKTTDVCA
-461 GNAIFLIGRPE
+461 GNAIFLVGRPE

-546 SKTLTDKTAGSFNNG
+546 SKTLTDKKAGSFSNG

-605 RNNYDTDDAYIGE
+605 RNNYSDADAYIGE
-618 INGTSYDADTYIFP
+618 INGTSYDATAYAFP
-632 KDKSVQKYTVEFNSP
+632 KDKSVKNYTVEFNSP

-668 TETSTGIKN
+668 TDTSTGIKN
-677 ITAITQPAN
+677 ITTIAQPAN

-699 NAKADDLKSLNKGIY
+699 NAKAEDLKSLNKGIY

>member
-73 PFFAKAQNFVG
+73 PFFAKAQTFAG
-84 ITAEQNAQNTPSGW
+84 ITAEQNAQNTPEGW

-113 TFNIKDYGASTSA
+113 TINIKDYGASTSA

-156 GSTDQMTSQT
+156 GSTDQMTSKT

-172 AKTILHLCAGATLKL
+172 AKTILHLSAGATLKL
-187 VEYGKAPNTKIVFI
+187 VEYGKAPNNKIVFI
-201 GGKNKGKNVTDVVIE
+201 GGKNKGKNVTDIVIE
-216 GEGETSIID
+216 GEGETSVID

-237 GETFNPGAMIR
+237 GENFNPGAMIR

-293 EAGNGKASHNT
+293 EAGKGKASHNT

-320 ISNGDDNVV
+320 ISNGDDNIV

-335 YIHVWNCYFG
+335 YIHVWNCKFG
-345 TGHGASIGSYTEN
+345 TGHGASIGSYTNN

-363 FDNITMN
+363 FDNINMN

-381 QDVDNTTNK
+381 INSDG
-390 VTLRGGGEEDWK
+390 TLRGGGEEDWK
-402 FTNFTM
+402 FSNFTM
-408 TNVKNPLSIDCFYDK
+408 TNVKNPFSIDCFYDK
-423 NYNSDPAVDKANARA
+423 NYNSDPAVDKANARE

-449 YLQNVKTTDVCD
+449 LLQNVKTTDVCD
-461 GNAIFLIGRPE
+461 GNAIFLVGRPE

-533 STITDTKGPFTLN
+533 SGVVDTKGPFTLN
-546 SKTLTDKTAGSFNNG
+546 SKTLTDKTAGSFSNG

-582 YSANQYTI
+582 FSANQYTI

-598 TKMDIEG
+598 RKMDIEG
-605 RNNYDTDDAYIGE
+605 RNNYDTADAYIGE
-618 INGTSYDADTYIFP
+618 INGTSYDASTYAFP
-632 KDKSVQKYTVEFNSP
+632 KDKSVKKYTVEFDSP

-668 TETSTGIKN
+668 TETSTGIQH
-677 ITAITQPAN
+677 ITTIAQPAN
-686 NNVYDLSGRVVKS
+686 NNVYDLSGRMVKS

>member
-1 MLIYLEHCTF
+1 
-11 LFSIIVHKDKADKLR
+11 
-26 NRFRS
+26 
-31 FYTLIVSVIG
+31 
-41 RKVVTLPKKKLSL
+41 
-54 KNMNRKMI
+54 MNRKMI

-73 PFFAKAQNFVG
+73 PFFAKAQTFAG
-84 ITAEQNAQNTPSGW
+84 ITAEQNAQNTPAGW

-113 TFNIKDYGASTSA
+113 TINIKDYGASTSA

-156 GSTDQMTSQT
+156 GSTDQMTSKT

-172 AKTILHLCAGATLKL
+172 AKTILHLSKDATLKL
-187 VEYGKAPNTKIVFI
+187 VEYGKAPNNKIVFI
-201 GGKNKGKNVTDVVIE
+201 GGKNKGKNVTDIVIE
-216 GEGETSIID
+216 GEGETSVID

-293 EAGNGKASHNT
+293 EAGKGKASHNT

-345 TGHGASIGSYTEN
+345 TGHGASIGSFTEN

-363 FDNITMN
+363 FDQITMN

-381 QDVDNTTNK
+381 INSDG
-390 VTLRGGGEEDWK
+390 TLRGGGEEDWK
-402 FTNFTM
+402 FSNFTM
-408 TNVKNPLSIDCFYDK
+408 TNVKNPFSIDCFYDK

-438 LDSTTPTYNGI
+438 LDSTTPTYTDI
-449 YLQNVKTTDVCD
+449 LLQNVKTTDVCD
-461 GNAIFLIGRPE
+461 GNAIFLVGRPE

-509 SSGSIWLKKF
+509 SNGSIWLKKF

-546 SKTLTDKTAGSFNNG
+546 SKTLTDKKAGSFSNG

-605 RNNYDTDDAYIGE
+605 RNNYSDADAYIGE
-618 INGTSYDADTYIFP
+618 INGTSYDATAYAFP
-632 KDKSVQKYTVEFNSP
+632 KDKSVKNYTVEFNSP

-668 TETSTGIKN
+668 TDTSTGIKN
-677 ITAITQPAN
+677 ITTIAQPAN

-699 NAKADDLKSLNKGIY
+699 NAKAEDLKSLNKGIY